1 MVAIGKFIAK
11 DYPHSLALQN
21 RFKEYVALFT
31 QLNFH
36 EGAEVLSSK
45 DRNELN
51 LKLEQAYNEITLI
64 VLKLKQTKPNPEF
77 ATITDLSAITPTKYI
92 SECRMAH

>member
-1 MVAIGKFIAK
+1 MVAADKFIAQ
-11 DYPHSLALQN
+11 DYSHSLALQK
-21 RFKEYVALFT
+21 RFQEYVALFT

-36 EGAEVLSSK
+36 DGTETLSSK

-51 LKLEQAYNEITLI
+51 LQLEQAYNEITLI

-77 ATITDLSAITPTKYI
+77 GSITDLSAITPARRF
-92 SECRMAH
+92 SELRMAH

>member
-1 MVAIGKFIAK
+1 MVAAKFIAK

-21 RFKEYVALFT
+21 RFKEYVELFA
-31 QLNFH
+31 QLNCSDS
-36 EGAEVLSSK
+36 AETLSGK
-45 DRNELN
+45 DRHELN

-64 VLKLKQTKPNPEF
+64 VLKLKQTKPLP
-77 ATITDLSAITPTKYI
+77 AVSAMSGMSAIGAAKHK

>member
-1 MVAIGKFIAK
+1 MVAIDKFIAK
-11 DYPHSLALQN
+11 DYSHSIALQN

-31 QLNFH
+31 QLNFGDGT
-36 EGAEVLSSK
+36 EALSSK

-51 LKLEQAYNEITLI
+51 LKLEQAHNEITLL
-64 VLKLKQTKPNPEF
+64 VLKLKQAKPNPEF
-77 ATITDLSAITPTKYI
+77 GSITDLSSITSAKYI